1 MICDLRDFTG
11 ISDNWPRDDVIDLLN
26 GYFDAM
32 SEPIERRGGEIPKFI
47 SGGLLAIFPLSQ
59 PSACAN
65 LLHAVTEARQA
76 MIALNQKNGETGR
89 APLNYGI
96 GVHVRD
102 VMYGNIGSR
111 TRLDFTVIG
120 PAVNMASRLET
131 LTKQLGR
138 TVLLSRAF
146 ADFVASEFDLERV
159 GEYPVRGFNDPIELF
174 AYHG

>member
-1 MICDLRDFTG
+1 M
-11 ISDNWPRDDVIDLLN
+11 N

-32 SEPIERRGGEIPKFI
+32 SEPIARHGGEILKFI
-47 SGGLLAIFPLSQ
+47 GDGLLAIFPLSQ

-65 LLHAVTEARQA
+65 LLHAVAEARQA
-76 MIALNQKNGETGR
+76 MIALNERNGETGR
-89 APLNYGI
+89 APLKYGI
-96 GVHVRD
+96 GVHVGD

-131 LTKQLGR
+131 LTKQLGK
-138 TVLLSRAF
+138 TVLLSREF
-146 ADFVASEFDLERV
+146 ADFVERDFDLERV